1 MDALFSRAVSADYVS
16 AFASRLVLGMGKG
29 LQRAGD
35 ALKGSLEAEFEG
47 LWTLAMVV
55 VQWYAEL
62 LPKAEA
68 QAVTTALLEFDLSST
83 ASNLSLFRERL
94 LPFVKTAHEAD
105 GEAQLAAAGVYF
117 VAAVQAIGVKLLSTA
132 LHSTQLGSKQVQ
144 ILARLPP
151 PADIKASYLRII
163 GSSGTLPAQVMQKQP
178 KPGASRAER
187 FDHADFDQ
195 RRTISRGQVKTGRA
209 LEPTSAARPP
219 TPNLDGATIARAYL
233 FTVGWEGAEVERLVA
248 GPSGP
253 SQPETEVS
261 RNRRRG

>member
-1 MDALFSRAVSADYVS
+1 MFLHLRRGWYLAWAKVCS
-16 AFASRLVLGMGKG
+16 
-29 LQRAGD
+29 AGD
-35 ALKGSLEAEFEG
+35 ALKGSLEGDFEG

-68 QAVTTALLEFDLSST
+68 QAVTTALLEFDLGST

-117 VAAVQAIGVKLLSTA
+117 VAAVQEIGVKLLSTA

-151 PADIKASYLRII
+151 SLRILRRATFA
-163 GSSGTLPAQVMQKQP
+163 SSAVVEPFRRRSCRSSP
-178 KPGASRAER
+178 SRAHR
-187 FDHADFDQ
+187 GQSDLINATLINGGQ
-195 RRTISRGQVKTGRA
+195 SRGGR
-209 LEPTSAARPP
+209 
-219 TPNLDGATIARAYL
+219 
-233 FTVGWEGAEVERLVA
+233 
-248 GPSGP
+248 
-253 SQPETEVS
+253 
-261 RNRRRG
+261 